1 MHFHI
6 LLYLASRSRLR
17 FLSCMAFSVYQV
29 VRVLVRR
36 VAGAHEQTNVL
47 RD

>member
-6 LLYLASRSRLR
+6 LLYPASRSRLR
-17 FLSCMAFSVYQV
+17 FLSCMPFSVYEV

-36 VAGAHEQTNVL
+36 VAEAHEQTNVP